1 MAHTQPSPVAKST
14 SHLAVATKPVHVGII
29 SHLRTALFSSL
40 HAHASH
46 AVNNAAVNTGDES
59 VFSDPVISH
68 IITDL
73 EKMIEKKFAAYEA
86 TQRGNVIAA
95 QAAAKAAE
103 PIVKPVAVV
112 CPSCQVHSQSVDLS
126 HEVTHPNT
134 PEAEHVVV
142 HSLPMEVEEHSVE
155 K

>member
-1 MAHTQPSPVAKST
+1 MATAKPT
-14 SHLAVATKPVHVGII
+14 LAVATKPVHVGII
-29 SHLRTALFSSL
+29 SHLRTALFNSL
-40 HAHASH
+40 HAHAGH

-126 HEVTHPNT
+126 QSHEVTHPNT
-134 PEAEHVVV
+134 PEAEHAVV